1 MVQEVVGGRYALIAH
16 LGGGAVSDV
25 SLGKMTVAPEEKPD
39 LERIV
44 VIKRVKFGADAEP
57 KVAAQFA
64 AEAGLAMRLN
74 HPNIVHALEASEDD
88 NGPFL
93 VLEYLQGIT
102 LARLRSRALRR
113 AGGLPR
119 ATVLHLV
126 TELATGLAY
135 AHALEDDAGKSLK
148 VIHRDLSPE
157 NILVTYEGTAK
168 IVDFGLAPVA
178 ATSEARAGGMKGNLA
193 YVAPEQARAGVTLD
207 ARADVFALGVI
218 MWELLAGRRM
228 WEGLSEADV
237 LGRLAD
243 NITLPSVRT
252 FAPDVS
258 PELDAICAQALAKIR
273 DDRFDS
279 AFEMRAAIDKASTA
293 PELRT
298 TAREVG
304 ELVSSLFDDERQKM
318 NAIVAEAVA
327 RTSGTTRSVP
337 SVAPPPPPNAFADAD
352 SNPSLPVDAA
362 GTPVPPGPVTPRAE
376 TLDDD
381 AWAIA
386 EEAAP
391 SSAPFSARETAAP
404 AAARAAVSAPEAA
417 PSAPAAPVSAP
428 EVTASSPALPPDTS
442 PRVEIL
448 RIEHGP
454 SRDRRF
460 AYAMG
465 AAIAVAFASVLVV
478 AMTRKDEPKT
488 DDVVARRRL
497 PASEPAVTTAPPVIA
512 AVEPEEVTVE
522 IRVTPPTAHI
532 FVDGVKAANNPH
544 RVKVVPGKFP
554 HEIRAEA
561 DGFAPYTTTIPFD
574 RTRTLD
580 VALPPKA
587 RFAAPTTPAASTA
600 PKYPALAP
608 KQNGDNPY

>member
-25 SLGKMTVAPEEKPD
+25 SLAKMTVALEAKPD
-39 LERIV
+39 LDRILV
-44 VIKRVKFGADAEP
+44 VKRLKFGADAEP
-57 KVAAQFA
+57 KIVGQFA
-64 AEAGLAMRLN
+64 AEASLATRLN
-74 HPNIVHALEASEDD
+74 HPNIVQAFEAGEDD

-102 LARLRSRALRR
+102 LARLRSRAQRR

-119 ATVLHLV
+119 AIVLHIV

-135 AHALEDDAGKSLK
+135 AHALEDEAGKSLK

-157 NILVTYEGTAK
+157 NIVVTYDGTTK
-168 IVDFGLAPVA
+168 IVDFGVAPVA
-178 ATSEARAGGMKGNLA
+178 ASSEARAGGMKGNLA

-237 LGRLAD
+237 LSRLAD

-298 TAREVG
+298 TSREVG
-304 ELVSSLFDDERQKM
+304 DLVTSLFDDERQKM

-327 RTSGTTRSVP
+327 GPAGTTRSVP
-337 SVAPPPPPNAFADAD
+337 SVAPPPPTNAFADTD
-352 SNPSLPVDAA
+352 SNPSLAVAEVA
-362 GTPVPPGPVTPRAE
+362 VTPVPPGPVTPRAE
-376 TLDDD
+376 TLDED
-381 AWAIA
+381 AWDTLKEDAP
-386 EEAAP
+386 AAP
-391 SSAPFSARETAAP
+391 HPPASAPATAPPAPTSAP
-404 AAARAAVSAPEAA
+404 AAAPSTPE
-417 PSAPAAPVSAP
+417 S
-428 EVTASSPALPPDTS
+428 TASSPQLPIDTS

-488 DDVVARRRL
+488 DDGVAARRRL
-497 PASEPAVTTAPPVIA
+497 PTSEPVVTAAAPPVSA
-512 AVEPEEVTVE
+512 EVEPEEITVE

-532 FVDGVKAANNPH
+532 FVDGVKVANNPH

-561 DGFAPYTTTIPFD
+561 EGFSPYTTTIPFD

-580 VALPPKA
+580 VALPPKP
-587 RFAAPTTPAASTA
+587 RFVAPT
-600 PKYPALAP
+600 PALKPSAE
-608 KQNGDNPY
+608 KSGDNPY